1 MPEVKMDKKL
11 LVLGIGP
18 AQVDLIKIAKEMG
31 LTVYACAH
39 SSAGPG
45 RELVD
50 DFRQI
55 DIKNQEAVKDY
66 AKEMDVDFIYTMAL
80 EFAVPTIS
88 KVSEELGLPTFCSTE
103 SLSKFTSKA
112 RWREILG
119 DLEGNVRHQSGHSL
133 EAFQSW
139 DIYPAIIKPVDSS
152 GQRGVH
158 KVDNYDQVKDIFD
171 ESIKHSSIKELIMED
186 YIDGPEVS
194 VNSFM
199 YKGELAFAIV
209 SDRISY
215 SEYPGGIIKEH
226 HIPSKITSDEMEEK
240 IKFLVG
246 EVNKKMGFE
255 NGHVYFQLKIQDNEP
270 YVIEFT
276 PRFDACHM
284 WRLIQ
289 VSTGLDL
296 RRVSLEVLATGRSS
310 SLENY
315 EYSLKA
321 HTTRFISDKPATIV
335 DKSNYDIPENTLYL
349 EWYYND
355 GDKVNTITGYMEKVG
370 YMIIA
375 E

>member
-1 MPEVKMDKKL
+1 MDKKL

-18 AQVDLIKIAKEMG
+18 AQVDLIKIAKEIG
-31 LTVYACAH
+31 LTVYACAY
-39 SSAGPG
+39 SSTGPG

-50 DFRQI
+50 DFREI
-55 DIKNQEAVKDY
+55 DIKDLKAVKEY
-66 AKEMDVDFIYTMAL
+66 AEEMEVDFIYTMAL

-103 SLSKFTSKA
+103 SVNKLINKA
-112 RWREILG
+112 LWREILG
-119 DLEGNVRHQSGHSL
+119 DLEGNVRYQSGHSV
-133 EAFQSW
+133 EDFASW

-158 KVDNYDQVKDIFD
+158 KVNNYDEVKDIFT
-171 ESIKHSSIKELIMED
+171 ESIKHSRSEELIMED

-199 YKGELAFAIV
+199 YNGELKFAIV

-226 HIPSKITSDEMEEK
+226 YIPSRITNDKMEDK
-240 IKFLVG
+240 IKTFVG

-255 NGHVYFQLKIQDNEP
+255 NGQVYFQLKIQDNEP
-270 YVIEFT
+270 YLIEFT

-284 WRLIQ
+284 WRLIHA
-289 VSTGLDL
+289 STGLDL
-296 RRVSLEVLATGRSS
+296 RRVSLEILATGKSPT
-310 SLENY
+310 LENY
-315 EYSLKA
+315 GYSLKP
-321 HTTRFISDKPATIV
+321 HITRFISDKPGTIV
-335 DKSNYDIPENTLYL
+335 DRSSYHIPEDTIYL
-349 EWYYND
+349 EWYYEN
-355 GDKVNTITGYMEKVG
+355 GQKVNTITGYLEKVG

-375 E
+375 K